1 MLVEKD
7 RQQHR
12 FARVT
17 FAASGTLH
25 EISKKTEK
33 LRESDFHHLF
43 RLRRA
48 DNSASIVNTGAIP
61 VRSAT
66 RHLLVTDRNNQSGY
80 LFVVASI
87 PSMEESVASPD
98 PFATSQTL
106 IGRLALDPSSEAWGE
121 FVDKYA
127 PTVFTWAWQSGLQD
141 SDAADVTQEV
151 LMKLLEKMRVFQY
164 DPKRGSFRGW
174 LKTIT
179 VNSAR
184 DCGRRLAR
192 TPVGPDGLSSVGD
205 PASWDELG
213 RRIDEEY
220 QHQLLAQAETVVKGI
235 VKPNTWRVYE
245 MLVKECMAATVV
257 AASLDLKIAEV
268 YVAKS
273 RVLKR
278 LKEVVQQIEESDSQ
292 TSHLIRDQH
301 QPGAES

>member
-17 FAASGTLH
+17 LAVSESLH
-25 EISKKTEK
+25 EISKKPKK
-33 LRESDFHHLF
+33 LRSSCFHNLC

-48 DNSASIVNTGAIP
+48 NNAALIVNTGLNS
-61 VRSAT
+61 VWSAT
-66 RHLLVTDRNNQSGY
+66 RAVLVTDRNDQSGY
-80 LFVVASI
+80 LFVVALFR
-87 PSMEESVASPD
+87 SMEESVASPD

-106 IGRLALDPSSEAWGE
+106 IGRLAHDPSSEAWGE

-127 PTVFTWAWQSGLQD
+127 PTVFTWAWQAGLQD

-192 TPVGPDGLSSVGD
+192 TPIGPDGLSSVGD

-220 QHQLLAQAETVVKGI
+220 QQQLLAQAESVVKGI

-245 MLVKECMAATVV
+245 MLIKECMATTVV

-292 TSHLIRDQH
+292 TSRLISGNH
-301 QPGAES
+301 QAGAES

>member
-1 MLVEKD
+1 M
-7 RQQHR
+7 
-12 FARVT
+12 
-17 FAASGTLH
+17 ASL
-25 EISKKTEK
+25 
-33 LRESDFHHLF
+33 
-43 RLRRA
+43 
-48 DNSASIVNTGAIP
+48 
-61 VRSAT
+61 
-66 RHLLVTDRNNQSGY
+66 
-80 LFVVASI
+80 
-87 PSMEESVASPD
+87 D
-98 PFATSQTL
+98 PFATSPTL
-106 IGRLALDPSSEAWGE
+106 IGRLALDPSSEAWDE

-192 TPVGPDGLSSVGD
+192 TPIGPEGLSSVGD

-220 QHQLLAQAETVVKGI
+220 QHQLLAQAESVVERI
-235 VKPNTWRVYE
+235 VKTNTWRVYE
-245 MLVKECMAATVV
+245 MLVKEGLGATVV

-278 LKEVVQQIEESDSQ
+278 LKDVVQQIEECDSQ
-292 TSHLIRDQH
+292 TSRLISGEHPR
-301 QPGAES
+301 GAKT